1 LRQIMPT
8 SPFRWYWAAPAA
20 AVLCL
25 FTTAA
30 QAGPLTV
37 IVTGSNG
44 KPLASA
50 IVAVV
55 VKGTRAAA
63 APGTMVQIAQRERQ
77 FQPQLIVF
85 QTGTAVQFP
94 NFDTVRHHVYS
105 FSPIQKFE
113 LKLYAGTPAA
123 PVVFDKPGI
132 ATLGCNIHD
141 RMSAWVVVVDT
152 PYFAKTDAAGVAQIE
167 LPPGEHRLRAWHPGL
182 TEFGTWVEQAVHVG
196 SGAER
201 ATIAVPV
208 ESGV

>member
-8 SPFRWYWAAPAA
+8 SPFRWYRAAPAA
-20 AVLCL
+20 ALCL
-25 FTTAA
+25 LSTVGHAS
-30 QAGPLTV
+30 PLTV
-37 IVTGSNG
+37 AVTGSNG

-55 VKGTRAAA
+55 VKGVRATA
-63 APGTMVQIAQRERQ
+63 APGAMVQIAQRERQ
-77 FQPQLIVF
+77 FQPQLTVF

-123 PVVFDKPGI
+123 PVVFDKPGV

-152 PYFAKTDAAGVAQIE
+152 PYFAKTDAAGVALLD

-182 TEFGTWVEQAVHVG
+182 TEFGAWVEQAVHVG

-201 ATIAVPV
+201 AAIAVPV
-208 ESGV
+208 EGAV